1 MASVDSKGGTAEP
14 VAGPQVPRTSPTL
27 AQPRSHAQQAWDRN
41 FRRWGGY
48 PLLGLGVLTSAAS
61 VDPLLPGD
69 EVYVAGVLVAAA
81 LALQVWWSR
90 AGYRK
95 PPQGPAGQFHYLV
108 RFLLAF
114 ALTWLNPFFAIYAV
128 LGYFDA
134 PHLLP
139 PRFVRAGLLATAV
152 TMAGSQSGG
161 LPPASTV
168 NWVAFGLLYV
178 LNAPLVL
185 LFSRVAAQ
193 EAAHATANA
202 ATIAELERTNARL
215 EAALEENVGL
225 HAQLI
230 VQAREAGIA
239 DERRRLAAEIHDTLA
254 QGLAGII
261 TQLEAATESSDPV
274 AARGHARR
282 AVALARESLGE
293 ARRSVHNLGPGVLE
307 HAALPDALRRTVE
320 EWSAAAGVRAEFTVT
335 GTAEP
340 LHDEVEA
347 TLLRIAQ
354 EGLANARR
362 HAAASR
368 VGVTLSYMG
377 DEVTLDVRDDGRGFD
392 PATLPPRERTGGFGL
407 GGMRA
412 RAERIAGAVGIE
424 SEPGR
429 GTAISARV
437 PLVRHG

>member
-1 MASVDSKGGTAEP
+1 MASPDGNGGTAAP
-14 VAGPQVPRTSPTL
+14 VPGPRILRTPPPPGP
-27 AQPRSHAQQAWDRN
+27 PRSPALQSWDRT

-48 PLLGLGVLTSAAS
+48 ALLGLGILTSAVSA
-61 VDPLLPGD
+61 DRLLPGN
-69 EVYVAGVLVAAA
+69 EAYVAGALVPAA

-90 AGYRK
+90 AGHRL
-95 PPQGPAGQFHYLV
+95 PPQAPTGQLYYLV
-108 RFLLAF
+108 RYLLAF
-114 ALTWLNPFFAIYAV
+114 VLTWLNPFFAVYAV

-134 PHLLP
+134 VHLLP
-139 PRFVRAGLLATAV
+139 RRFLRTGVLATAV
-152 TMAGSQSGG
+152 IMAGSQSGG
-161 LPPASTV
+161 LPPASPV
-168 NWVAFGLLYV
+168 HWVAFAALYV
-178 LNAPLVL
+178 LNATLVL
-185 LFSRVAAQ
+185 VFGRIAAQ
-193 EAAHATANA
+193 EAEHSAVKA
-202 ATIAELERTNARL
+202 ATITELERTNARL
-215 EAALEENVGL
+215 ALALEENAGL
-225 HAQLI
+225 HAQLL

-274 AARGHARR
+274 TARAHARR
-282 AVALARESLGE
+282 AAALARDSLGE
-293 ARRSVHNLGPGVLE
+293 ARRSVHDLSPGALE
-307 HAALPDALRRTVE
+307 HAALPDALRTTVE
-320 EWSAAAGVRAEFTVT
+320 EWSAVAGVRAEFTVT

-354 EGLANARR
+354 EGLSNTRR

-392 PATLPPRERTGGFGL
+392 PGELPPHRHTGGFGL

-412 RAERIAGAVGIE
+412 RAERIAGTVDIE

-429 GTAISARV
+429 GTAVSARV

>member
-1 MASVDSKGGTAEP
+1 MASVDGKDGTVEP
-14 VAGPQVPRTSPTL
+14 VAGPQVPGSSPALT
-27 AQPRSHAQQAWDRN
+27 QRSAAQQSWERN

-48 PLLGLGVLTSAAS
+48 PLLGMGALTSAAS
-61 VDPLLPGD
+61 ADALMPGH
-69 EVYVAGVLVAAA
+69 EVQVAGALVSVA

-90 AGYRK
+90 SGHRLPARS
-95 PPQGPAGQFHYLV
+95 PAGQLYYLV

-114 ALTWLNPFFAIYAV
+114 TLTWLNPFFAIYAV

-139 PRFVRAGLLATAV
+139 PRFVHAGLLATAV
-152 TMAGSQSGG
+152 IMAGSQSGG
-161 LPPASTV
+161 LPPTSTV

-185 LFSRVAAQ
+185 VFSRIAAQ
-193 EAAHATANA
+193 EAEHAATMA
-202 ATIAELERTNARL
+202 ATIAELEHTNTRL
-215 EAALEENVGL
+215 ALALEENVGL
-225 HAQLI
+225 HAQLL

-261 TQLEAATESSDPV
+261 TQLEAATESGDPV

-282 AVALARESLGE
+282 AVALARDSLGE
-293 ARRSVHNLGPGVLE
+293 ARRSVHNLAPGELA

-320 EWSAAAGVRAEFTVT
+320 EWSAVAGVRAEFTVT

-368 VGVTLSYMG
+368 VGVTLSYMV

-392 PATLPPRERTGGFGL
+392 PAALPPRKHTGGFGL

-429 GTAISARV
+429 GTAVSARV